1 MAAGLKLLNALWFL
15 NARGRI
21 PARRTKH
28 APPATFRPA
37 AFRPDTLRPAAL
49 QPVFRPLFA

>member
-28 APPATFRPA
+28 APPATFRP
-37 AFRPDTLRPAAL
+37 DTLRPDTL

>member
-15 NARGRI
+15 NARGRL

-28 APPATFRPA
+28 APPDTFRPA
-37 AFRPDTLRPAAL
+37 TFRPAAL